1 MWVYLKITIVGS
13 VISSGIVD
21 IRISMQPFDISAQ
34 ADFNKWADYKLS
46 LYNNDHLKEALE
58 PVAISA
64 DGCLTDEQR
73 QAIHQ
78 KVDCYNF
85 VLYRVSGDGE
95 FDSGDLN
102 RLGQSLGLRQLDA
115 NLCAEEDLI
124 SVITDTSS
132 NPAGQNA
139 KTRYIP
145 YSNKALNWHTD
156 GYYNPLNQ
164 RVMAFILHCKNQAE
178 SGGENILVDP
188 DMIYLSL
195 RRQNPDYI
203 TALSR
208 SDVMRIPENRQDGV
222 CIREETV
229 SSVFQ
234 PSADFTRLAMRY
246 SQRKRNI
253 NWSDDSLTQSA
264 LSELNRLLDTE
275 SNWRIK
281 VRLRPGEGI
290 ISNNV
295 LHCRQKFADGAG
307 AKRLFLRARYYNAIP
322 TQLN

>member
-1 MWVYLKITIVGS
+1 MAFIGS
-13 VISSGIVD
+13 VISPGIVD
-21 IRISMQPFDISAQ
+21 MQNQMQPFNISAQ

-46 LYNNDHLKEALE
+46 LYSEDRLNELLE

-64 DGCLTDEQR
+64 DGRLTDDQR
-73 QAIHQ
+73 VAIQQ
-78 KVDCYNF
+78 KVERYNF
-85 VLYRVSGDGE
+85 ALYRVNGDDE

-124 SVITDTSS
+124 SVISDTSAT
-132 NPAGQNA
+132 PTGQNA

-178 SGGENILVDP
+178 SGGDNILIDP
-188 DMIYLSL
+188 DIVYLLL
-195 RRQNPDYI
+195 RQQSADYI

-208 SDVMRIPENRQDGV
+208 GDVMRIPENRQDGV
-222 CIREETV
+222 CIRQETA

-246 SQRKRNI
+246 SQRKRHI
-253 NWSDDSLTQSA
+253 SWKGDSLTQAA

-295 LHCRQKFADGAG
+295 LHCRQEFADGAG
-307 AKRLFLRARYYNAIP
+307 AKRVLLRARYYNAIP
-322 TQLN
+322 TQPN